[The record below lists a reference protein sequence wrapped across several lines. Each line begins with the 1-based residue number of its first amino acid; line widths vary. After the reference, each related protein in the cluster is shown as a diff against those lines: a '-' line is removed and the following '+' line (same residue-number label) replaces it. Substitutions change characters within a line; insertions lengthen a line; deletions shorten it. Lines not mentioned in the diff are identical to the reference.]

1 MKVPISTKRL
11 TLAVMMGTVCLVM
24 QAIVPGLPLGVAGA
38 KLEFADIPAVLGASL
53 TGPVGGL
60 IVGFFYG
67 LLSPANLALVPGMM
81 FTFAL
86 LGFLTD
92 KYNSCLQTI
101 VSVVV
106 TRLGFGILLLT
117 VLMKTIYFQTSTY
130 EHVMILCIVYA
141 APGAVVSIALYC
153 SLQKLIPGLIP
164 YLTDKKG

>member
-1 MKVPISTKRL
+1 MKLPISTKRL
-11 TLAVMMGTVCLVM
+11 TLAVMMGTVCMVM

-53 TGPVGGL
+53 TGPIGGL

-81 FTFAL
+81 CSFAL

-92 KYNSCLQTI
+92 KYKSCLQTI
-101 VSVVV
+101 ISVIA

-117 VLMKTIYFQTSTY
+117 DFMKAIYFQTSTY
-130 EHVMILCIVYA
+130 EQLMILCIVYA
-141 APGAVVSIALYC
+141 APGAIVSLALYC
-153 SLQKLIPGLIP
+153 SLQKLIPGLIS
-164 YLTDKKG
+164 YLKDQKG